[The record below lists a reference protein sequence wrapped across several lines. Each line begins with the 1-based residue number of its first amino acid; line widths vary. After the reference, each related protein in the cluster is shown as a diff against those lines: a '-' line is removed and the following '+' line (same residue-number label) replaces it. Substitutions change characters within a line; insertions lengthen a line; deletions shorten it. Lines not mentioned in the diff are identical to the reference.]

1 MARIVVFL
9 CHPGLRSRSPWT
21 TVRRGNYARAMRKRP
36 FLVMA
41 ALCLLLSAPA
51 VAERKKI
58 DCSKVSMTKLEPGW
72 GKLAP
77 ALQKLPPGA
86 ALCGNT
92 GGGSVFITSALG
104 VAALEKFYAPL
115 FASLGCKLTCKKDD
129 FTKADRCDCPK
140 AGTGSLQPDTGYVH
154 LQSFDQA
161 YQLFFAG
168 K

>member
-1 MARIVVFL
+1 
-9 CHPGLRSRSPWT
+9 
-21 TVRRGNYARAMRKRP
+21 MRMQSL
-36 FLVMA
+36 FVMA
-41 ALCLLLSAPA
+41 TLCLLLSASA
-51 VAERKKI
+51 LAERKKI

-77 ALQKLPPGA
+77 ELQKLPPGA

-92 GGGSVFITSALG
+92 GGSSVFITSALG
-104 VAALEKFYAPL
+104 VTALEKFYAPL
-115 FASLGCKLTCKKDD
+115 FASVGCKLTCKKNEL
-129 FTKADRCDCPK
+129 TKADQCECPK
-140 AGTGSLQPDTGYVH
+140 AGKGSLQHDTGYIH